1 MRARID
7 PSFLLRNPDLVLPEA
22 PWCCWLN
29 NVELGILLLAQPWM
43 AEAGVGRSDLE
54 RQLGNLGGGV
64 PIGPLYF
71 QRINR
76 AVARL
81 EKRRQLNAL
90 EDGRHRRYVLSP
102 HGFAALLLNLQV
114 LREDPT
120 VDGAEFEMKRAL
132 VSIGNVVLERV
143 LELPDELEI
152 APDLERW
159 FESVDEIRIWKQT
172 VMTDEVFGRA
182 FSILEL
188 VEAQR
193 LRIEGLLAAAEDQLE
208 DARLRAEMLERADL
222 SQLPVAGA
230 DLDAVLGMA
239 RDLATGVAPRLAAR
253 ARALR
258 YRAYLEYLD
267 ELTRMYSRELHV
279 VSIQGFRRAVLGRGD
294 TT

>member
-1 MRARID
+1 MSSRID
-7 PSFLLRNPDLVLPEA
+7 PSFLLCNPDLVLPDA

-54 RQLGNLGGGV
+54 RQLGLLGAGM

-76 AVARL
+76 TVAQL
-81 EKRRQLNAL
+81 EKRGQLDAL
-90 EDGRHRRYVLSP
+90 EGGRQRRFVLSP
-102 HGFAALLLNLQV
+102 QGFAALLLNLQV

-132 VSIGNVVLERV
+132 ASIGNVVLERV
-143 LELPDELEI
+143 LELPRELEI

-159 FESVDEIRIWKQT
+159 FESVDEIRIWKQP
-172 VMTDEVFGRA
+172 VMTDEVFASA

-193 LRIEGLLAAAEDQLE
+193 RQIELLLVTAEDQLE
-208 DARLRAEMLERADL
+208 DTRLRAEMLEQADL
-222 SQLPVAGA
+222 SQLPIEGT

-239 RDLATGVAPRLAAR
+239 RDLATGVAPRLAAS

-258 YRAYLEYLD
+258 YRAYLSYLD
-267 ELTRMYSRELHV
+267 DLTRMYSRELRV
-279 VSIQGFRRAVLGRGD
+279 VGIQGFRRAVLGRGD
-294 TT
+294 SA

>member
-1 MRARID
+1 
-7 PSFLLRNPDLVLPEA
+7 
-22 PWCCWLN
+22 
-29 NVELGILLLAQPWM
+29 M

-81 EKRRQLNAL
+81 EKRGQLNAL

-152 APDLERW
+152 APDFERW

-294 TT
+294 TA